1 MPVLPDLE
9 MDDPV
14 LDTPA
19 RLRYAVSASV
29 VLVDVVFFLVLWFG
43 ARFAIWATSPLGPL
57 RGYLLFAVILTVAAS
72 FIVYS
77 EPFNSV
83 AYNARKHQR
92 KAAADPNRVRATGAS
107 ISDKPAGVA
116 PPTDL
121 VAHSVKDVT
130 GDSLLV
136 DGELDSKKDA

>member
-1 MPVLPDLE
+1 

-29 VLVDVVFFLVLWFG
+29 VLVDAVFFLVLWFG
-43 ARFAIWATSPLGPL
+43 TRFAIWATSPLGPL
-57 RGYLLFAVILTVAAS
+57 RGYLLFAAILIVVAS
-72 FIVYS
+72 FVVYS

-92 KAAADPNRVRATGAS
+92 RAAADPNRVRATGAS
-107 ISDKPAGVA
+107 ISDKAAGVA